1 MKIILSRKGFDSAN
15 GYYPSPIIDGRPL
28 SLPIPDQQD
37 KIKYSNL
44 IFNNKSYLQI
54 MAELGMR
61 NYNSQSTCHFDPDLV
76 FNALPDRIS
85 NHNWRGTLGQIKQ
98 AQKHLENQ
106 GVGVGDIFLF
116 FGWFK
121 EAEYVNNK
129 LSYKKN
135 SKYPNGFNL
144 IYGYLEIGEIIKTA
158 TQDTISILKSY
169 PWLENHPHFSRE
181 GVRKL
186 DSNTIYIGAE
196 KFALRQ
202 NQAGFGIL
210 PFSEKLI
217 LTKAGESRSRWD
229 LDRLKRLQELPI
241 TYHKPESWQKNYFK
255 SASIGQEFVIEKDK
269 QAEKWAKELIKN

>member
-1 MKIILSRKGFDSAN
+1 MKIILSRKGFDAAN
-15 GYYPSPIIDGRPL
+15 GHYPSPIIDGRPL

-37 KIKYSNL
+37 KIKYSD
-44 IFNNKSYLQI
+44 IVFNNKNYLQI
-54 MAELGMR
+54 MTALGMR

-76 FNALPDRIS
+76 FSALSHKTSKDS
-85 NHNWRGTLGQIKQ
+85 WRGTLGQMKQ

-106 GVGVGDIFLF
+106 GVGIGDLFLF

-121 EAEYVNNK
+121 EAEYINNK

-135 SKYPNGFNL
+135 SKYPNGFHL

-158 TQDTISILKSY
+158 TKDTGSILKSY

-181 GVRKL
+181 DVRKL

-217 LTKAGESRSRWD
+217 LTKAYESRSRWD
-229 LDRLKRLQELPI
+229 LEKLRQLEGLSI
-241 TYHKPESWQKNYFK
+241 SYHSEKSWHKDYFQ
-255 SASIGQEFVIEKDK
+255 SAPIGQEFVIEKDK
-269 QAEKWAKELIKN
+269 QAEKWAKELIKD